1 MSTQRTRITRWPP
14 HVRDR
19 HADKI
24 TTYGWS
30 TRAGPGKSVAGEGA
44 RADTVRAI
52 ATRPLEVRP
61 MLVVRTWVLP
71 SLSRSGD

>member
-1 MSTQRTRITRWPP
+1 MVFAMTYATMSLANATALTRCRE
-14 HVRDR
+14 
-19 HADKI
+19 
-24 TTYGWS
+24 
-30 TRAGPGKSVAGEGA
+30 KSVAGEGA
-44 RADTVRAI
+44 HADTVRAI